1 MELMKESIE
10 AIIDNIHEAEEY
22 LVAEDIDDFLDIIV
36 SANNVFVT
44 GAGRSGLAAKAFA
57 MRLMHLGLSA
67 YVVGETIRG
76 LHSSYFWFRRN
87 QHHHFCGQDLQKQG
101 SKGSRSHIIP

>member
-36 SANNVFVT
+36 SANNVFV
-44 GAGRSGLAAKAFA
+44 
-57 MRLMHLGLSA
+57 
-67 YVVGETIRG
+67 
-76 LHSSYFWFRRN
+76 
-87 QHHHFCGQDLQKQG
+87 
-101 SKGSRSHIIP
+101 